1 MRQYPLFFILFVI
14 AELIGKVYASSFNTF
29 TSSRHLAMAGAGYLY
44 PSTIAIKTN
53 PSSFKKQRWIE
64 TSVIKYPA
72 DITSQSV
79 GIGSYKKK
87 GCFSFSLG
95 HLSYGVFDGYDENG
109 LYTNTYN
116 SSSTRISGAY
126 AAQIRRLPLFIGSK
140 ISWASTNLSNESDNA
155 LKISIGNHIV
165 FEKIQ
170 TSIGFS
176 LHEMNIF
183 STTIEEI
190 NSVQL
195 VASISKKLVYLP
207 LTTYFDFCSTDFL
220 NTGEYF
226 FGGIFNLKNE
236 LMISFGS
243 SSQKITQNINQS
255 FMKTILGAT
264 GFGLSYDTG
273 LITIQYGNY
282 FYGTG
287 ANASGV
293 SIEVKF

>member
-1 MRQYPLFFILFVI
+1 MRHYPLIFILFVF
-14 AELIGKVYASSFNTF
+14 AQLNGKVYASSFNAF
-29 TSSRHLAMAGAGYLY
+29 TSSGHLAMAGAGYLY
-44 PSTIAIKTN
+44 PSTIATKTN

-72 DITSQSV
+72 DIISQSV
-79 GIGSYKKK
+79 GIGSYKR
-87 GCFSFSLG
+87 GYYSFALG

-155 LKISIGNHIV
+155 LKISIGNHLV

-183 STTIEEI
+183 SAAIEEI

-195 VASISKKLVYLP
+195 VASVSKKLVYLP

-226 FGGIFNLKNE
+226 FGGIFNLKNG

-264 GFGLSYDTG
+264 GFGLSYDTD
-273 LITIQYGNY
+273 LIIIQYGNY

>member
-1 MRQYPLFFILFVI
+1 MKQYTLSFILFLI
-14 AELIGKVYASSFNTF
+14 AQLNDKIYASSFNTF
-29 TSSRHLAMAGAGYLY
+29 TSSGHLAMAGAGYLY
-44 PSTIAIKTN
+44 PSTIATKTN

-72 DITSQSV
+72 DIISQSV
-79 GIGSYKKK
+79 GIGSYKR
-87 GCFSFSLG
+87 GYYSFALG

-155 LKISIGNHIV
+155 LKISIGNHLV

-176 LHEMNIF
+176 LHEINIF
-183 STTIEEI
+183 STAIEEI

-195 VASISKKLVYLP
+195 VASVSKKLVYLP

-226 FGGIFNLKNE
+226 FGGIFNLKNG

-264 GFGLSYDTG
+264 GFGLSYDTD
-273 LITIQYGNY
+273 LIIIQYGNY

>member
-1 MRQYPLFFILFVI
+1 MRHYPLIFILFVF
-14 AELIGKVYASSFNTF
+14 AQLNGKVYASSFNAF
-29 TSSRHLAMAGAGYLY
+29 TSSGHLAMAGAGYLY
-44 PSTIAIKTN
+44 PSTIATKTN

-72 DITSQSV
+72 DIISQSV
-79 GIGSYKKK
+79 GIGSYKR
-87 GCFSFSLG
+87 GYYSFALG

-155 LKISIGNHIV
+155 LKISIGNHLV

-176 LHEMNIF
+176 LHEINIF
-183 STTIEEI
+183 STAIEEI

-195 VASISKKLVYLP
+195 VASVSKKLVYLP

-226 FGGIFNLKNE
+226 FGGIFNLKNG

-264 GFGLSYDTG
+264 GFGLSYDTD
-273 LITIQYGNY
+273 LIIIQYGNY